1 MLQLEKITLRP
12 LNDNDSTEIARLA
25 NNKKIWD
32 NLRDFIPFPYTIE
45 DAIFF
50 INMVKEEGPVMTFA
64 IEFDGHF
71 CGVIGL
77 VGQKDVYRKTA
88 EIGYWI
94 GEPYWNKG
102 IATVAVK
109 LITEYGF
116 DQLGYVRI
124 HTGVFEYNTGSMKVL
139 EKNGYKNE
147 GVFEKAVL
155 KNGQLWNE
163 HRFSKIKLQPDHAD

>member
-1 MLQLEKITLRP
+1 MLQHGKIILRS
-12 LNDNDSTEIARLA
+12 LNDNDSTELAQLA

-32 NLRDFIPFPYTIE
+32 NLRDVIPFPYTID

-50 INMVKEEGPVMTFA
+50 INMVKEENPVMTFV
-64 IEFDGHF
+64 IEFERHL

-102 IATVAVK
+102 IATVAVQ

-116 DQLGYVRI
+116 DQLDYVRI

-147 GVFEKAVL
+147 GVFEKAIL
-155 KNGQLWNE
+155 KNGQVWNE
-163 HRFSKIKLQPDHAD
+163 HRFSKIK

>member
-1 MLQLEKITLRP
+1 MLQHGKIILRS
-12 LNDNDSTEIARLA
+12 LNDNDSTELAQLA

-32 NLRDFIPFPYTIE
+32 NLRDVIPFPYTID

-50 INMVKEEGPVMTFA
+50 INMVKEENPVMTFV
-64 IEFDGHF
+64 IEFERHL

-102 IATVAVK
+102 IATVAVQ

-116 DQLGYVRI
+116 DQLDYVRI

-139 EKNGYKNE
+139 EKKGYKNE
-147 GVFEKAVL
+147 GVFEKAIL
-155 KNGQLWNE
+155 KNGQVWNE
-163 HRFSKIKLQPDHAD
+163 HRFSKIK

>member
-1 MLQLEKITLRP
+1 MLQDEKMILRP
-12 LNDNDSTEIARLA
+12 LNDNDSRELARLA

-32 NLRDFIPFPYTIE
+32 NVRDFLPFPYTI
-45 DAIFF
+45 DDGISF
-50 INMVKEEGPVMTFA
+50 INMVKEENPVMTFA
-64 IEFDGHF
+64 IEFDRHL

-116 DQLGYVRI
+116 DQLDYVRI
-124 HTGVFEYNTGSMKVL
+124 HTGVFEYNIGSMKVL
-139 EKNGYKNE
+139 EKNGYKND
-147 GVFEKAVL
+147 GVFEKAIL
-155 KNGQLWNE
+155 KNGKFWNE
-163 HRFSKIKLQPDHAD
+163 NRFSKIK

>member
-1 MLQLEKITLRP
+1 MLQHEKIILRP
-12 LNDNDSTEIARLA
+12 LNDNDSTELARLA

-32 NLRDFIPFPYTIE
+32 NLRDLIPFPYTID

-50 INMVKEEGPVMTFA
+50 INMVKEEKPLMTFA

-94 GEPYWNKG
+94 GEPFWNKG

-116 DQLGYVRI
+116 DQLDYLRI
-124 HTGVFEYNTGSMKVL
+124 HTGVFEYNTGSIKVL
-139 EKNGYKNE
+139 EKNGYKMD
-147 GVFEKAVL
+147 GVFEKAIV
-155 KNGQLWNE
+155 KNSRIWNE
-163 HRFSKIKLQPDHAD
+163 YRFSKIK

>member
-1 MLQLEKITLRP
+1 MLQHEKIILRP
-12 LNDNDSTEIARLA
+12 LNDNDSPELARLA

-50 INMVKEEGPVMTFA
+50 INMVKEEKPVMTFA
-64 IEFDGHF
+64 IEFEEQL
-71 CGVIGL
+71 CGVISL

-94 GEPYWNKG
+94 GEPFWNKG
-102 IATVAVK
+102 IATIAVK
-109 LITEYGF
+109 LITKYVF
-116 DQLGYVRI
+116 DQLDSVRI

-147 GVFEKAVL
+147 GIFEKAIL
-155 KNGQLWNE
+155 KNGRIWNE
-163 HRFSKIKLQPDHAD
+163 HRFSKIK